1 METLFDFMRRK
12 CAQAMFM
19 LNGRFGDGLLNG
31 IFAGE

>member
-12 CAQAMFM
+12 CAQTMFM
-19 LNGRFGDGLLNG
+19 LHGRLGDGLLDG